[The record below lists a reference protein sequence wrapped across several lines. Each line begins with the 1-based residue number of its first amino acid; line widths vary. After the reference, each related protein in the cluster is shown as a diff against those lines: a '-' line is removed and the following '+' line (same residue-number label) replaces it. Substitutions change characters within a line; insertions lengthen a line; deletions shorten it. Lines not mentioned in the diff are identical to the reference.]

1 MVFQKQA
8 ADRIILKMK
17 NTHTPGPRPDM
28 LRGGQGP
35 SGFRTT
41 DSGEDSKWRGPGKRT
56 GSPQAHWGASLA
68 TLRAFVSVVGPGGF
82 PHSSAGD
89 RGICITAAGWLP
101 VPACG
106 VDAGGGTPV
115 GEGAGGG
122 K

>member
-41 DSGEDSKWRGPGKRT
+41 DSGEDSKWRGWTEKSEKAQMPHV
-56 GSPQAHWGASLA
+56 SSE
-68 TLRAFVSVVGPGGF
+68 VSVET
-82 PHSSAGD
+82 SY
-89 RGICITAAGWLP
+89 
-101 VPACG
+101 
-106 VDAGGGTPV
+106 
-115 GEGAGGG
+115 
-122 K
+122 